1 MSTSATIDAPRTK
14 AFAPA
19 DLAYIAVFAALLSA
33 LSQLTVALGP
43 VPFTLQT
50 LGVALAALILGPWRG
65 AAAVLLYIVVGAAG
79 LPVFAGGKAG
89 LSVLLGATGGY
100 LVSFVIGSIVI
111 GYVAQWALRKGLSP
125 VTPVWF
131 FLGCLLSR
139 YLVVLP
145 IGVGWLANY
154 LDKPFVETMIAT
166 DMPFWLWD
174 AAKSLFAVL
183 IAVAVHK
190 AFPRL
195 LGR

>member
-1 MSTSATIDAPRTK
+1 MSTSTAAAAPRTK

-33 LSQLTVALGP
+33 LSQINVTLGP

-50 LGVALAALILGPWRG
+50 LGVALTALILGPWRG
-65 AAAVLLYIVVGAAG
+65 AAAVLLYVVVGVAG

-89 LSVLLGATGGY
+89 LAVLLGATGGY
-100 LVSFVIGSIVI
+100 LISFILSAIVI
-111 GYVAQWALRKGLSP
+111 GYIAKWALRKGLSAM
-125 VTPVWF
+125 TPVWF
-131 FLGCLLSR
+131 FVGCLVSR

-145 IGVGWLANY
+145 IGVAWLANY
-154 LDKPFVETMIAT
+154 LDKPFLEAMVTI
-166 DMPFWLWD
+166 DMPFWIWD
-174 AAKSLFAVL
+174 AAKSLLAVL

>member
-1 MSTSATIDAPRTK
+1 MSTSTAVDAPRTK

-19 DLAYIAVFAALLSA
+19 DLAYIAVFAGLLSA
-33 LSQLTVALGP
+33 LSQITVSLGP

-50 LGVALAALILGPWRG
+50 LGVALTALVLGPWRG
-65 AAAVLLYIVVGAAG
+65 ATAVLLYIVVGVAG

-89 LSVLLGATGGY
+89 LSAFLGPTGGY
-100 LVSFVIGSIVI
+100 LLSFVVGAVAIGL
-111 GYVAQWALRKGLSP
+111 VAKWALRKGLSAM
-125 VTPVWF
+125 TPVWF
-131 FLGCLLSR
+131 FLGCLAAR

-145 IGVGWLANY
+145 IGVAWLAAY
-154 LDKPFVETMIAT
+154 LDKPFVEALVTI
-166 DMPFWLWD
+166 DMPFWVWD
-174 AAKSLFAVL
+174 AAKSLLAVL

>member
-1 MSTSATIDAPRTK
+1 MSTSTAVAARTRS
-14 AFAPA
+14 FAPA

-33 LSQLTVALGP
+33 LSQITVSFGP

-50 LGVALAALILGPWRG
+50 LGVALAALVLGPWRG
-65 AAAVLLYIVVGAAG
+65 AAAVLLYIVVGVAG

-89 LSVLLGATGGY
+89 LSVFLGPTGGY
-100 LVSFVIGSIVI
+100 LLSFVLGTVLIGL
-111 GYVAQWALRKGLSP
+111 AAKWALRSGLSAM
-125 VTPVWF
+125 TSVWF
-131 FLGCLLSR
+131 FLGCLAAR

-145 IGVGWLANY
+145 VGVGWLAAY
-154 LDKPFVETMIAT
+154 LDKPFIEAMVTI
-166 DMPFWLWD
+166 DMPFWIWD
-174 AAKSLFAVL
+174 AAKSLLAVL

>member
-1 MSTSATIDAPRTK
+1 MSTSTAVDAPRTK

-33 LSQLTVALGP
+33 LSQITVSLGP

-50 LGVALAALILGPWRG
+50 LGVALTALVLGPWRG
-65 AAAVLLYIVVGAAG
+65 SAAVVLYIVVGVAG

-89 LSVLLGATGGY
+89 LSAFLGATGGY
-100 LVSFVIGSIVI
+100 LISFVVAAVLIGF
-111 GYVAQWALRKGLSP
+111 VAKWALRKGLSP
-125 VTPVWF
+125 MTPVWF
-131 FLGCLLSR
+131 FVGCLAAR
-139 YLVVLP
+139 YLVILP
-145 IGVGWLANY
+145 IGVGWLSGY
-154 LDKPFVETMIAT
+154 LDKPFFDAMVTI
-166 DMPFWLWD
+166 DMPFWIWD